1 MNIPNRA
8 SRNHSSRA
16 SRFVRESRHQAASGL
31 SLAGK
36 PNSSA
41 ANSGMLETKTAAA
54 KTDFRK
60 ILERKSEFI
69 FSAVIAATRKPC
81 QSNQAVWPAIESS
94 YCRDRR
100 PESIDKGSVLTGAG
114 EVIKS

>member
-16 SRFVRESRHQAASGL
+16 SRFVRESRHHATFGPALSGRL
-31 SLAGK
+31 
-36 PNSSA
+36 NSSA
-41 ANSGMLETKTAAA
+41 ANSGPLEMKTAAA

-69 FSAVIAATRKPC
+69 FSAVIAATRQPC
-81 QSNQAVWPAIESS
+81 QSNQAVGPAIESS
-94 YCRDRR
+94 YCRDRSAR
-100 PESIDKGSVLTGAG
+100 KY
-114 EVIKS
+114 